1 MGKATQDLKNEHRT
15 ILHVLKIM
23 DKMIAADN
31 RRENSVKVQYG
42 NDLIRFLRV
51 FADKCHHGK
60 EENYLF
66 MEMMSAG
73 VPGEGGPIGIMLQE
87 HKLGRGYIGSM
98 ASSLETKDLAN
109 FNTAAAEYIY
119 LLRNH
124 IKKENEVLFVL
135 ADRVLNDVRQDELFR
150 KFQQHEE
157 NVIGHGVHEELHAMI
172 QKWSEDFGV
181 PQTE

>member
-1 MGKATQDLKNEHRT
+1 MGKATQDLRNEHNA

-31 RRENSVKVQYG
+31 RRENTVKIRYG
-42 NDLIRFLRV
+42 NELIRFLRV

-66 MEMMSAG
+66 MEMVSAG
-73 VPGEGGPIGIMLQE
+73 VPDKRGPIGAMLQE

-98 ASSLETKDLAN
+98 VSSLETKDLAN
-109 FNTAAAEYIY
+109 FNVAAAEYVD

-124 IKKENEVLFVL
+124 IKKENEVLFVI
-135 ADRVLNDVRQDELFR
+135 ADRVLNDIRQDELFR

-172 QKWSEDFGV
+172 QQWSDEFGV
-181 PQTE
+181 HE